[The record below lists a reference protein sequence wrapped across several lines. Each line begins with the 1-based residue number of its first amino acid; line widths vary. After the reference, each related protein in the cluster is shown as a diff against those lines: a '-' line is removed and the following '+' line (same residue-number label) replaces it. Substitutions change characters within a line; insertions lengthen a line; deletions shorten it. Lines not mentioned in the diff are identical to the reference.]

1 MSFTLSPANKIPVKR
16 EDAAPR
22 ALPTSPVAPP
32 EGAAPKAEPAPESK
46 RAVAPVASA
55 SLTMSFQVGSAQ
67 DGLTVRLTDSVSG
80 QVVREIKLESA
91 ATPDGAKSAPQ
102 GQIVD
107 LRV

>member
-1 MSFTLSPANKIPVKR
+1 M
-16 EDAAPR
+16 
-22 ALPTSPVAPP
+22 APP
-32 EGAAPKAEPAPESK
+32 EGAAPKAERAPEPK

-67 DGLTVRLTDSVSG
+67 DGLTVLLTDSVSG
-80 QVVREIKLESA
+80 QVVREIKLEIASS
-91 ATPDGAKSAPQ
+91 PHGAKGAEQ